1 MNSHRMFKIF
11 SLVFIVGFVG
21 SFQNASAERETG
33 FFSGWFAPVANKV
46 TVAKRKRIT
55 RPAKNS
61 KKYNALIS
69 RHARAVGVPFRLA
82 NAVVQVESSYNPRAR
97 GRAGEIGLM
106 QIMPA
111 TARGIGYRGKMSNL
125 YKPDTN
131 LYWGMKYLGEA
142 YKRAGGNTCGTIMR
156 YNGGLYAKKLSANA
170 ARYCK
175 RVKAI
180 MRRG

>member
-1 MNSHRMFKIF
+1 MNSHRLFKIF
-11 SLVFIVGFVG
+11 SLVFVVGIVG
-21 SFQNASAERETG
+21 SFQDVSAERENGT
-33 FFSGWFAPVANKV
+33 FSGWFSRPVAKV
-46 TVAKRKRIT
+46 AVAKRTPVT
-55 RPAKNS
+55 RAAKS
-61 KKYNALIS
+61 SQKYNALIS
-69 RHARAVGVPFRLA
+69 RHARAVGVPVRLA

-106 QIMPA
+106 QLMPA

-125 YKPDTN
+125 YRPDTN

-156 YNGGLYAKKLSANA
+156 YNGGLYAKRLSANA

>member
-1 MNSHRMFKIF
+1 MNSHRLFKIF

-21 SFQNASAERETG
+21 PFQNASAEREIG
-33 FFSGWFAPVANKV
+33 FFSGWFAPSADKVA
-46 TVAKRKRIT
+46 VAKRKRVT
-55 RPAKNS
+55 RPARNP

-69 RHARAVGVPFRLA
+69 RHARAVGVPVRLA
-82 NAVVQVESSYNPRAR
+82 DAVVRVESSYNPRAR

-125 YKPDTN
+125 YRPDTN

-156 YNGGLYAKKLSANA
+156 YNGGLYAKRLSANA
-170 ARYCK
+170 ARYCR
-175 RVKAI
+175 RVKTI
-180 MRRG
+180 MKRG